1 MDNWAWGRGGGG
13 GGGGDVWTEEWEVRV
28 RRAVA
33 RTLCEQSTW
42 YPQCSYFFTC
52 LAETLLLCDLFHDA
66 DSTTGNTPC
75 IDRQMFPARNAI
87 DAHAQ
92 DFVMNDELL
101 LPIREALAY
110 CTRSVHSTRNA
121 PSFQPVCSTR
131 TVCRAYQLQPS
142 SCLYSQQSPHRTIH
156 SPTPSRILS
165 CGL

>member
-1 MDNWAWGRGGGG
+1 M
-13 GGGGDVWTEEWEVRV
+13 
-28 RRAVA
+28 
-33 RTLCEQSTW
+33 STD
-42 YPQCSYFFTC
+42 QEMNHT
-52 LAETLLLCDLFHDA
+52 
-66 DSTTGNTPC
+66 
-75 IDRQMFPARNAI
+75 INAKE
-87 DAHAQ
+87 AHALASL
-92 DFVMNDELL
+92 VNDELL